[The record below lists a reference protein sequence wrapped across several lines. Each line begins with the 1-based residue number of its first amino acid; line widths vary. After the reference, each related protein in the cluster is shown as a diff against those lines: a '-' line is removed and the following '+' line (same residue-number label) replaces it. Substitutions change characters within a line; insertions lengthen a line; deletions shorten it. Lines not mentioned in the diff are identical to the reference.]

1 MVYNLYSI
9 IYILDINDLII
20 LEYLKKSDKR
30 VIGLIKSSTRD
41 KLIDNYNK
49 DKIWFLGNRSIINI
63 KIENLFPIREI
74 QVNNRYK

>member
-30 VIGLIKSSTRD
+30 VIGLIKSSIRD